1 MDNGLGMKLYN
12 AALRVVGNRMVVNEH
27 FVPMLGVDLKP
38 YLEKGDQT
46 GVHHLIRYQ
55 WACAV
60 LADNPPSRVL
70 DVACGSGYGSAMLA
84 QTLPHAT
91 FLGVDYDPSAIR
103 YGTEHYASDR
113 IAFRVGDVHRWEE
126 TIGGEKFDCV
136 VSFDTLEH
144 SRHREIFL
152 ENLVNHL
159 TPTGRLLLSTPSG
172 HAENLLKPRWLHH
185 AIEYSS
191 ASLYDFLRRY
201 FAVVRHPLQEDWPH
215 REIFDQLQGSPVS
228 YALRM
233 NPVLCEQP
241 IQFAN
246 PYRTG

>member
-1 MDNGLGMKLYN
+1 MDNGLGMKVYN
-12 AALRVVGNRMVVNEH
+12 AALRLVGNRMVVNEH
-27 FVPMLGVDLKP
+27 FVPMLGVELKP
-38 YLEKGDQT
+38 YLDKGDQT

-60 LADNPPSRVL
+60 LADSPPQRLL
-70 DVACGSGYGSAMLA
+70 DVACGSGYGCAMLA
-84 QTLPHAT
+84 EALPTTQFVGA
-91 FLGVDYDPSAIR
+91 DYDPAAVR
-103 YGTEHYASDR
+103 YGNEHYASE
-113 IAFRVGDVHRWEE
+113 RVRFVEGDVHRWEE
-126 TIGGEKFDCV
+126 SIGSERFDCV

-159 TPTGRLLLSTPSG
+159 TPDGRLLLSTPSG
-172 HAENLLKPRWLHH
+172 HDANILKPRWLHH

-201 FAVVRHPLQEDWPH
+201 FAVVRRPEETGYPH
-215 REIFDQLQGSPVS
+215 REVFDQLQGSSVT
-228 YALRM
+228 YALKM

-241 IQFAN
+241 IQIPN
-246 PYRTG
+246 PYRAG

>member
-1 MDNGLGMKLYN
+1 MDNSLGMKLYN
-12 AALRVVGNRMVVNEH
+12 AALRLVGNRMVVNEH
-27 FVPMLGVDLKP
+27 FVPMLGTDLQP

-46 GVHHLIRYQ
+46 GVHHLVRYQ

-60 LADNPPSRVL
+60 LADRPPARIL

-84 QTLPHAT
+84 ETLPGAT
-91 FLGVDYDPSAIR
+91 VLGVDYDPAAVR
-103 YGTEHYASDR
+103 YGDQHYASE
-113 IAFRVGDVHRWEE
+113 RVHFKQGDIHRWGE
-126 TIGGEKFDCV
+126 TIGDEMFDCV

-159 TPTGRLLLSTPSG
+159 TPDGRLLLSTPSG
-172 HAENLLKPRWLHH
+172 HDANLLKPRWLHH

-191 ASLYDFLRRY
+191 ASLYDFLHRY
-201 FAVVRHPLQEDWPH
+201 FAVVRRPEESDYPH
-215 REIFDQLQGSPVS
+215 REVFDQLQGSAVS
-228 YALRM
+228 YNLRM

-241 IQFAN
+241 IRFDN
-246 PYRTG
+246 PYRSS